1 MVVNGKQLSSIDIVN
16 GFARV
21 FDYQTG
27 GLRGKLEHG
36 SAGELIVVVTAFEGT
51 HGCTVATASA
61 LDGHSSVKMANHR
74 PAVTT
79 ESHPTAFSVKQI
91 VLFAVVCIFI
101 NILMRYL
108 LSSFPVEIPSAIF
121 RLHGSTIAGGPHGW
135 QSSMVP
141 APHGSIG
148 PHHSL
153 AVPDKHL
160 DRSADATAP
169 ASSGGNNQVII

>member
-1 MVVNGKQLSSIDIVN
+1 
-16 GFARV
+16 
-21 FDYQTG
+21 
-27 GLRGKLEHG
+27 
-36 SAGELIVVVTAFEGT
+36 
-51 HGCTVATASA
+51 
-61 LDGHSSVKMANHR
+61 MANHR

-79 ESHPTAFSVKQI
+79 ELHPTAFSVKQI
-91 VLFAVVCIFI
+91 ILFAVVCIFI

-108 LSSFPVEIPSAIF
+108 PSSFPVEIPSAIF
-121 RLHGSTIAGGPHGW
+121 RLHGSTIVGGPHGW

-141 APHGSIG
+141 MPHGSIG

-160 DRSADATAP
+160 DRLHGSTIVGGPHGWQSSMVPMPHGSIGPHHSLAVPDKHLDSRSHESVDATAP